1 MGGAAGRAYNS
12 GKNKKD
18 AVYENLKK
26 RIIKCELSPG
36 MPINEAYFA
45 NELGVSTT
53 PIREAL
59 RQLEQDGLVENVP
72 GRGSIISNINS
83 KDINGFFGLREFLE
97 CAAARRAAARADKTI
112 FKDKKAEILE
122 YYADTENAMENVYDW
137 RPWEDVHETIVMTLD
152 NQKLTDIF
160 EGLMDHIKRIRNYI
174 GNQSTARPRDELLSE
189 HLEILDAIIDGD
201 PQRAEHAVRYHLNN
215 PVSFGVGVISS
226 PDG

>member
-1 MGGAAGRAYNS
+1 MCAVADKAYAL

-53 PIREAL
+53 PVREAL
-59 RQLEQDGLVENVP
+59 RQLEQDGLVENVS

-83 KDINGFFGLREFLE
+83 KDIIGFFGLREFLE
-97 CAAARRAAARADKTI
+97 FAAARKAAVMADKAI
-112 FKDKKAEILE
+112 FIAKKAEILE
-122 YYADTENAMENVYDW
+122 HSADTENAKETVYDW
-137 RPWEDVHETIVMTLD
+137 RPWEDVHETVVNTLG

-189 HLEILDAIIDGD
+189 HLEILDAIIEGD
-201 PQRAEHAVRYHLNN
+201 PQRAERAVQYHLNN
-215 PVSFGVGVISS
+215 PVSFGVPVISS
-226 PDG
+226 PNG